1 MSVRASD
8 DCKLDFDR
16 RGEIEN
22 VVTIS
27 TCEGC
32 EHSFL

>member
-1 MSVRASD
+1 MKVVKVSVRASD

-22 VVTIS
+22 VVTKS
-27 TCEGC
+27 N
-32 EHSFL
+32 L